1 MNFIRAIK
9 KIRRLYLWSLR
20 SFISKDEFGQY
31 GKNSVVEC
39 PTYLENPRTVFLA
52 ENARIRRNV
61 TIINSPTE
69 KVIIKRY
76 SVIAAGVTIITNSH
90 RSTVGIPQFLLGASH
105 INDKSADVTIE
116 EDVWIGANATI
127 LAGVTIGR
135 GAIVGACA
143 VVTKDVPPYTLVVG
157 SPARVVRKKF
167 FSEDAIKHEAAL
179 YPENERLS
187 EEYLHELLD
196 VKYKDLK
203 VYGCNTPLTDENK
216 SRLEFIKKHLNYIS
230 PLI

>member
-1 MNFIRAIK
+1 MILNKLRNIK
-9 KIRRLYLWSLR
+9 RLFTWSEHV
-20 SFISKDEFGQY
+20 FISKNKFGGY
-31 GKNSVVEC
+31 GENSIVEI
-39 PTYLENPRTVFLA
+39 PVYIENPKSVYIEKNT
-52 ENARIRRNV
+52 RIRHYCQ
-61 TIINSPTE
+61 IINAPTE
-69 KVIIKRY
+69 KVIIKKY

-143 VVTKDVPPYTLVVG
+143 VVTKDVPPYTLVIG

-216 SRLEFIKKHLNYIS
+216 SRLEFIKKHLNYVS

>member
-1 MNFIRAIK
+1 MNVILTLK
-9 KIRRLYLWSLR
+9 KMHRMYRWMLG
-20 SFISKDEFGQY
+20 SFVGKKELGQY
-31 GKNSVVEC
+31 GENSVVEC
-39 PTYLENPRTVFLA
+39 PTYLENPQTVFLA

-69 KVIIKRY
+69 KVIIKKY

-90 RSTVGIPQFLLGASH
+90 RLTVGIPQFLLGASH
-105 INDKSADVTIE
+105 INDKSSDVTIE

-135 GAIVGACA
+135 GAIIGACA
-143 VVTKDVPPYTLVVG
+143 VVTKDVPPYTLVTG
-157 SPARVVRKKF
+157 FPAHVVKKI
-167 FSEDAIKHEAAL
+167 FSGEDAIKHEAAL
-179 YPENERLS
+179 YPENERFS

-216 SRLEFIKKHLNYIS
+216 SRLGFIKKHLNYIS

>member
-1 MNFIRAIK
+1 MNIILILRKLHRMYRWMLGTFIGK
-9 KIRRLYLWSLR
+9 KELGGCG
-20 SFISKDEFGQY
+20 E
-31 GKNSVVEC
+31 NSIVEC
-39 PTYLENPRTVFLA
+39 PTYIENPQSVFLA

-216 SRLEFIKKHLNYIS
+216 SRLEFIKKHLNYVS

>member
-1 MNFIRAIK
+1 MEILLRLK
-9 KIRRLYLWSLR
+9 KIRRLYRWMLGTFVGKKELGG
-20 SFISKDEFGQY
+20 FGE
-31 GKNSVVEC
+31 NSVVEC
-39 PTYLENPRTVFLA
+39 PTYIENPQSVFLA

-69 KVIIKRY
+69 KVTIKKY

-105 INDKSADVTIE
+105 INDKSADVVIE

-135 GAIVGACA
+135 GAIVGANA
-143 VVTKDVPPYTLVVG
+143 LVTKDVPPYTLVVG

-167 FSEDAIKHEAAL
+167 FSVDVIKHEKAL

-187 EEYLHELLD
+187 EDFLHELLD

-203 VYGCNTPLTDENK
+203 VYGCNTPLTDKEK
-216 SRLEFIKKHLNYIS
+216 QKIGDIKNHLNFIS
-230 PLI
+230 PSI